1 MTKRRK
7 LTWQK
12 SLEDFIE
19 SFIRDVGEIAASK
32 GAEQAK
38 RELYW
43 ELHRYQEAF
52 ETSVNKKLGNLQRS
66 VTCLKKRQKK
76 GDGKT
81 T

>member
-1 MTKRRK
+1 MTTRRK

-43 ELHRYQEAF
+43 EIHRDREAF
-52 ETSVNKKLGNLQRS
+52 EIAVNKKLGNLQHS

-76 GDGKT
+76 GGGKAT
-81 T
+81 